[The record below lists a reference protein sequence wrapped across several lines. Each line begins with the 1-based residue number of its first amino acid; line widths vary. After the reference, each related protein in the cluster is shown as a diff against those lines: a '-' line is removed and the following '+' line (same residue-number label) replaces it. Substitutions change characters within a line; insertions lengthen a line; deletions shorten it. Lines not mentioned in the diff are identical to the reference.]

1 MLIHFLISHTYQI
14 KKDHPYS
21 YRYLFRVDCTGGPFE
36 VLETYC
42 KKSIF
47 KQTKPTPASSKP
59 MFRFAQPSTQTGCR
73 RHTTPSDL
81 PLQISS
87 FPLRSGQHCSFDLDG
102 GKGCLFYKSKSTP
115 GTKYFF
121 HSQVLIVT
129 NASICRSVWSNSV
142 SWWRPSHA
150 HISDQI
156 VPDDNVRI

>member
-73 RHTTPSDL
+73 RHTTRSDL

-87 FPLRSGQHCSFDLDG
+87 FPLRSGQHCSFDLG
-102 GKGCLFYKSKSTP
+102 GTMST
-115 GTKYFF
+115 KDFF
-121 HSQVLIVT
+121 QSQVLVVT

-142 SWWRPSHA
+142 SWWRPSHS

-156 VPDDNVRI
+156 VPDDNVRVLIVSVIFG